1 MFRVLEALI
10 ESSQEY
16 AHILSENI
24 KDFTRKQKS
33 SDMTVEAYQKALK
46 DNKRKEQEIDQLFF
60 EDSLLLG
67 PIVARVGDLKKRLK
81 KKLAELNRVLLEQI
95 KKKVE
100 ASKQLI
106 GEEVDN
112 VLKVIRRHSYKN
124 IEEVTETKKFVK
136 QLPDKRL
143 EIQRLISG
151 VNDKVDVLDENN
163 FRLDEQE
170 IVSIWEAFARPMEIQ
185 EEQGDCVGRL
195 EELSNQF
202 QGDLRTMQAQLNADI
217 GEIQQ
222 EFESI

>member
-16 AHILSENI
+16 AHVLSENT

-46 DNKRKEQEIDQLFF
+46 DNKRKEQEIDELFF

-81 KKLAELNRVLLEQI
+81 KKLAELNRILLEQI

-112 VLKVIRRHSYKN
+112 VLQVIRRHSYKN

-136 QLPDKRL
+136 
-143 EIQRLISG
+143 
-151 VNDKVDVLDENN
+151 
-163 FRLDEQE
+163 
-170 IVSIWEAFARPMEIQ
+170 
-185 EEQGDCVGRL
+185 
-195 EELSNQF
+195 
-202 QGDLRTMQAQLNADI
+202 
-217 GEIQQ
+217 
-222 EFESI
+222 

>member
-1 MFRVLEALI
+1 M
-10 ESSQEY
+10 
-16 AHILSENI
+16 SENT

-46 DNKRKEQEIDQLFF
+46 DNKRKEQEIDELFF

-81 KKLAELNRVLLEQI
+81 KKLAELNRILLEQI

-112 VLKVIRRHSYKN
+112 VLQVIRRHSYKN

-136 QLPDKRL
+136 
-143 EIQRLISG
+143 
-151 VNDKVDVLDENN
+151 
-163 FRLDEQE
+163 
-170 IVSIWEAFARPMEIQ
+170 
-185 EEQGDCVGRL
+185 
-195 EELSNQF
+195 
-202 QGDLRTMQAQLNADI
+202 
-217 GEIQQ
+217 
-222 EFESI
+222 

>member
-1 MFRVLEALI
+1 M
-10 ESSQEY
+10 
-16 AHILSENI
+16 SENI